1 MKRALCL
8 CLLASSL
15 AQAQEIVIRE
25 GLGMRV
31 PGARRSAVHTDPVEH
46 KLVTGQWQTPTE
58 GKDGW
63 TKASANPQG
72 EFRGGPTSG
81 GYLFT
86 TVNSATDKVML
97 LEASGHT
104 MVYVNGVPRTGDP
117 YSYGYVA
124 VPVQLKR
131 GKNELLFLCGR
142 GRLTA
147 KLTDPATP
155 VSIDLRDATLPDIL
169 SDLPA
174 TDLPM
179 GIVVRNAT
187 KDRVNLTL
195 EATGDLGVTSTPVV
209 LLPLEVRKV
218 GIAAKS
224 RDGNVKLVLSRNRQ
238 KLDEKTLELRV
249 KKSTEIH
256 KRTFISQIDG
266 SVQYFG
272 VNPSL
277 QPGPDQA
284 LFLSLHGAS
293 VEAIGQAEAYSQKNW
308 GTLVAATNRR
318 PYGFDW
324 EEIGRL
330 DALEVLREARRIF
343 QPEPSRIFLS
353 GHSMGGHGTWHLG
366 AHYPHLF
373 AAIAPSAGW
382 ISFQTY
388 AGGQRFDNPTPVE
401 QILVRAGVSSDTL
414 ALKNNLM
421 QRPIYVLHGD
431 ADDNVPVAQARQ
443 MREALAGHKIL
454 DWHEE
459 KGAGHWWDASPEPG
473 SDAVDFAQIF
483 DFFARQRLPRFAEVR
498 DVDFTTVNPG
508 ISSQLHWAQI
518 YRQIEPGLASRIQL
532 RADPLIGRF
541 SGTTQNVAILSL
553 SIGAL
558 AKGQKISLE
567 IDGQKLEPNWPTI
580 NRIFLY
586 KRDGKWAVGGDPNPS
601 EKSPDR
607 NGGFK
612 DIFKNRVVFVYGTKG
627 NPQENAWALAKA
639 RYDAETFWYRGNGS
653 VDILSD
659 VEFLRGD
666 YADRNVLLF
675 GNSDTNSAW
684 PTLLGNSPIQV
695 NRNQVKVGNDTFTGS
710 DLCAFFIRPR
720 PGSDLASVGVVA
732 GTGIAGNR
740 LTERVP
746 IFTSGA
752 AFPDTI
758 VYGANSLVDGTK
770 GIRIVGFFGSD
781 WEVGSGLWAKGN

>member
-8 CLLASSL
+8 CLLVASL

-25 GLGMRV
+25 GLGIRV
-31 PGARRSAVHTDPVEH
+31 PGARRSAIHVDPIEH

-63 TKASANPQG
+63 TKATANPQG

-86 TVNSATDKVML
+86 MVNSATDKVML
-97 LEASGHT
+97 LEASGHSF
-104 MVYVNGVPRTGDP
+104 VYVNGVLRTGDP

-124 VPVQLKR
+124 LPVQLKR
-131 GKNELLFLCGR
+131 GKNELLFQCGR
-142 GRLTA
+142 GRLSA
-147 KLTDPATP
+147 KLTDVQTP
-155 VSIDLRDATLPDIL
+155 VSIDLRDPTLPDIL

-187 KDRVNLTL
+187 RERVNVIL
-195 EATGDLGVTSTPVV
+195 EATGDLGSTNASVA
-209 LLPLEVRKV
+209 LMPLEVRKV
-218 GIAAKS
+218 GVGAKS
-224 RDGNVKLVLSRNRQ
+224 SDGKVRLTLTRNRQ
-238 KLDEKTLELRV
+238 KLDEKSVELRV

-256 KRTFISQIDG
+256 KRTFVSSIDG

-293 VEAIGQAEAYSQKNW
+293 VEAIGQAEAYGRKSW

-343 QPEPSRIFLS
+343 QPDPTRIYLT

-388 AGGQRFDNPTPVE
+388 AGGQRFENPSPVE
-401 QILVRAGVSSDTL
+401 QMLLRAGSSSDTL
-414 ALKNNLM
+414 ALKNNLL
-421 QRPIYVLHGD
+421 QRPIYILHGD

-443 MREALAGHKIL
+443 MREALAGHRDL
-454 DWHEE
+454 EWFEQ
-459 KGAGHWWDASPEPG
+459 KGAGHWWDANPEPG
-473 SDAVDFAQIF
+473 ADAVDFAPIF
-483 DFFARQRLPRFAEVR
+483 DFFAKKRLPRFGEVR
-498 DVDFTTVNPG
+498 EIDYTTVNPG
-508 ISSQLHWAQI
+508 ISSQLHWATIHQ
-518 YRQIEPGLASRIQL
+518 QDEPLLPSRIQL
-532 RADPLIGRF
+532 RADPLLAKF
-541 SGTTQNVAILSL
+541 SGVTHNVASLSL
-553 SIGAL
+553 SIGAMTQGS
-558 AKGQKISLE
+558 KMTIE
-567 IDGQKLEPNWPTI
+567 IDGQKLEPSWPTV
-580 NRIFLY
+580 NRIFLF
-586 KRDGKWAVGGDPNPS
+586 KREGKWAVGGDLNPT
-601 EKSPDR
+601 EKTPLR

-612 DIFKNRVVFVYGTKG
+612 DIFKNRVCLVYGTKG
-627 NPQENAWALAKA
+627 TREENEWTLNKA

-653 VDILSD
+653 VDVIPDTAVLDKPEERNYVLYGNAD
-659 VEFLRGD
+659 VNRAWNTLLAGHPVRI
-666 YADRNVLLF
+666 DRNSVRVGSRSLTGPSLGSLL
-675 GNSDTNSAW
+675 
-684 PTLLGNSPIQV
+684 
-695 NRNQVKVGNDTFTGS
+695 
-710 DLCAFFIRPR
+710 IRPLAN
-720 PGSDLASVGVVA
+720 SEFASVAVVA
-732 GTGIAGNR
+732 GTGMVGNR
-740 LTERVP
+740 LCERVP
-746 IFTSGA
+746 VFTSGA
-752 AFPDTI
+752 AFPDVLVIDET
-758 VYGANSLVDGTK
+758 SLIEGTR
-770 GIRIVGFFGSD
+770 GVRLTGFFGND
-781 WEVGSGLWAKGN
+781 WSVEKGAFAP